1 MQMQINLLPVHYRP
15 KPPVRLWPVIITIAL
30 VVNLLLISVY
40 WLTLYLDLTET
51 QTNLRTTEQEVA
63 NLQRQVDEAQWK
75 ADLELAVK
83 KKGDYIQGAVD
94 EHFIWHPVVAA
105 LERAMVPGVR
115 LDTVQFLA
123 SGDVNITGR
132 TDTVKLAADFWG
144 SIQAETGLKIV
155 RLTTVQAESSFNMIL
170 RGSDGWPLEQE
181 EKPEEETEEE
191 TEQGED
197 TEPEEEGE
205 PEEEKDED

>member
-1 MQMQINLLPVHYRP
+1 MARNHYHCPRGQPVTDQRVLADIVP
-15 KPPVRLWPVIITIAL
+15 GFNRDPDQPC
-30 VVNLLLISVY
+30 
-40 WLTLYLDLTET
+40 
-51 QTNLRTTEQEVA
+51 TTEQEVA

-170 RGSDGWPLEQE
+170 RGSDG
-181 EKPEEETEEE
+181 
-191 TEQGED
+191 
-197 TEPEEEGE
+197 
-205 PEEEKDED
+205 